1 VISQLK
7 PGEIPVLLPA
17 VQLPAGVQWRRISQ
31 RHAGRPKE
39 QATHMYVFDKSVV
52 SFNLRDESL
61 KAFAFVGTEDELE
74 ENLWEVADTFA
85 GKASI
90 EEVKATVHF

>member
-1 VISQLK
+1 M
-7 PGEIPVLLPA
+7 A

-52 SFNLRDESL
+52 SFNLRDASL
-61 KAFAFVGTEDELE
+61 KAFAFVGTEEEL
-74 ENLWEVADTFA
+74 NDKMWEVINMFA
-85 GKASI
+85 GKACI